1 MAEAKA
7 IPKVLLIDD
16 ESEILDMIRWK
27 LENDG
32 CRVLTASDGQ
42 TGLTLA
48 QVEHPDVILLDVR
61 LPVLDG
67 HQVLRMLKGDS
78 STKDIPVVMLTVMG
92 GETEITRSIESGAIC
107 HMEKPHQIERLLE
120 EVRIECRRHRLVHA
134 A

>member
-1 MAEAKA
+1 MAML
-7 IPKVLLIDD
+7 KVLESAGYKTTEADNGQQALDIILGESID
-16 ESEILDMIRWK
+16 ILVTD
-27 LENDG
+27 L
-32 CRVLTASDGQ
+32 
-42 TGLTLA
+42 
-48 QVEHPDVILLDVR
+48 R

-78 STKDIPVVMLTVMG
+78 STKDIPVVMLTVVG